1 MALATLALVNLFT
14 LTAGIAVA
22 RLLPARLAALKVPVE
37 AAQMPQSSS
46 SVLPALEESTALG
59 SATRGSATPGQGTGA
74 TGAPPSAAGL
84 QRILVA
90 ALSGTQA
97 SVGLTVSDAATS
109 RILYDFHGG
118 SESTPASTT
127 KVATAVASVAVL
139 GANTRFTTKV
149 VQTGSG
155 IVLVGGGDPALAVND
170 YPAADYPQP
179 ATLASLAKQ
188 AAAALR
194 AHGRTSVHLDY
205 DASLFQGAP
214 YAPGWTD
221 SVRTS
226 GNATPIVALEVD
238 QGRLTTGGQPEDA
251 DDPTNF
257 RVRTPHPAQMAV
269 GAFVAELRNDG
280 ITVTGTPGSVV
291 VSPGVTIAAVNSP
304 TVAGLVQQML
314 SESNNVMAEDLAR
327 QTALAMHLPATF
339 AGAAAAIEREIR
351 NLGVTD
357 NVTLVDGSGLS
368 PRDGIAPH
376 ALVETLEV
384 AAAQQRLRT
393 ALQGLPVAGFNG
405 TLSVGQSVFG
415 GITGAARGTVRAKTG
430 NLQTVATLA
439 GFVTDS
445 NGRLLV
451 FAIMADDFPAA
462 RLDMVANAID
472 SAAAGLA
479 TCGCR

>member
-1 MALATLALVNLFT
+1 MTLATLALVNLFT
-14 LTAGIAVA
+14 LAAGIAVA
-22 RLLPARLAALKVPVE
+22 RLLPARLDAMKVPVE
-37 AAQMPQSSS
+37 AAQIPQGPS
-46 SVLPALEESTALG
+46 SVLPAQQGSTALG
-59 SATRGSATPGQGTGA
+59 SATRGSGTRGQGTGA
-74 TGAPPSAAGL
+74 QPSAAGL
-84 QRILVA
+84 QRVLAA
-90 ALSGTQA
+90 ALSGTHA
-97 SVGLTVSDAATS
+97 SLALTVSDAATS
-109 RILYDFHGG
+109 RTLYDFRGG
-118 SESTPASTT
+118 VESTPASTT

-149 VQTGSG
+149 VQTATG

-170 YPAADYPQP
+170 YPAGDYPQP

-188 AAAALR
+188 TATALR
-194 AHGRTSVHLDY
+194 AHGRTSVHLDF

-221 SVRTS
+221 GVRTT
-226 GNATPIVALEVD
+226 GNATPIVSLEVD
-238 QGRLTTGGQPEDA
+238 QGRLTRGGQPEDA

-257 RVRTPHPAQMAV
+257 RVRTPHPAQMAIK
-269 GAFVAELRNDG
+269 AFVTELRNDG
-280 ITVTGTPGSVV
+280 ITITGAPGSVI
-291 VSPGVTIAAVNSP
+291 VSPGVTIAAVDSP
-304 TVAGLVQQML
+304 TVAALVQQML

-327 QTALAMHLPATF
+327 HVALAMHLPATF
-339 AGAAAAIEREIR
+339 AGAATAIAREIR
-351 NLGVTD
+351 DLGVTD
-357 NVTLVDGSGLS
+357 SVTLVDGSGLS

-439 GFVTDS
+439 GFVTDG

-451 FAIMADDFPAA
+451 FAIMADRFPAA
-462 RLDMVANAID
+462 RLNAVANAID

-479 TCGCR
+479 TCGCQ